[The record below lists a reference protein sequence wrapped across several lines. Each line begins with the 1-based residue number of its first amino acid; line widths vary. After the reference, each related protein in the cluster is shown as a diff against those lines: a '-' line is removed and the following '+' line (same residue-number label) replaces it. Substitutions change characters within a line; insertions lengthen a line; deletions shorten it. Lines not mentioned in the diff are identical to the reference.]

1 MKNIITILFLLLVV
15 LIQAQVP
22 GYLGKRFSV
31 EANIDILP
39 RLNNIILDQEHRTKF
54 EYISKD
60 FENEGSSYT
69 ANYYSPTIKR
79 IENYKGLKLNL
90 KAELNINY
98 VISRNIESSIRITYI
113 KNSMVFN
120 TNTSSS
126 GSISYNN
133 RKNSFYFSTK
143 EDEIKYKVFQYDLNF
158 RFYKNK
164 YIAPVGVYFMAG
176 LGFSQASTVGNGFEV
191 EYVLISKK
199 ELYPGSKIYLP
210 DTTSSLMVKNK
221 VSYMKL
227 NFGVGNKY
235 VGKNNIYFSYEVE
248 TVLSDFF
255 IKYRRNKLNQ
265 EDDSTPQKKFDNVLL
280 KKQFNK
286 HTSFQSFLNLKI
298 GIGIII

>member
-1 MKNIITILFLLLVV
+1 MKNIITILLLLLVV

-39 RLNNIILDQEHRTKF
+39 KLNNIILNQERRTKF
-54 EYISKD
+54 EYISES

-69 ANYYSPTIKR
+69 AYYYSPTTKR

-98 VISRNIESSIRITYI
+98 VISRNIESSFRFTYI

-120 TNTSSS
+120 S
-126 GSISYNN
+126 GSSSYNN

-143 EDEIKYKVFQYDLNF
+143 EDEIKYNVFQYDFNF

-164 YIAPVGVYFMAG
+164 YIAPVGVYFMTG
-176 LGFSQASTVGNGFEV
+176 IGISQASTVGNGFEV
-191 EYVLISKK
+191 EYVIRSKQA
-199 ELYPGSKIYLP
+199 LYPGSKIYLP

-235 VGKNNIYFSYEVE
+235 IGKNNIYFSYEIE

-255 IKYRRNKLNQ
+255 YK
-265 EDDSTPQKKFDNVLL
+265 V
-280 KKQFNK
+280 
-286 HTSFQSFLNLKI
+286 
-298 GIGIII
+298 